1 MNDKFLDSL
10 DSRVHEAE
18 MEIQKLKNEFDNV
31 KNINSLSDVPMHE
44 IPLELQELRTKN
56 DKLKYR
62 MNILNKSIESEKSN
76 SLVPSNCVKSSLVA
90 LFTSAVK
97 QSFPSLSNVIIPIL
111 PSQSEKF
118 GDYQFNGA
126 MQICQSLKASGIKM
140 SPRQVAEEVISSLPS
155 NEIIEKVDIAGPGFV
170 NITFKKDYVSKR
182 ISTLLVNGIQPPDIQ
197 KKRVVIDFSSPN
209 IAKEMHVGHL
219 RSTIIGEC
227 LARLLEY
234 VGHDVLRINHIG
246 DWGTQFGM
254 LVAHLQD
261 EFPNYLNES
270 PPLAELKGFYQSLYS
285 KKHLAKGSTRINED
299 LFNLLKKLGINRKW
313 TDSRS
318 GQHLKTKA
326 IRGKVTKNIIYERD
340 DARMST
346 DFPTDVDT
354 KSVTQCTDS
363 YHRYSCT
370 FLFGFESDSLLQ
382 KAKIRFDNDAEF
394 KKRSYACVIKLQ
406 SRDPEIIVAWKLIC
420 DVCRTV
426 CKDVHKKPCLQTV
439 ENDVELRADVS
450 ARAFWQRMQQAFVD
464 IRVFYPFAPSYHNQS
479 LAASFRSMET
489 LKKRK
494 YNQLVINDEDGTFT
508 PLIFSSN
515 GENNSLYER
524 LGISLIER
532 GESFYQD
539 MMVKLVKEIDD
550 AGHLTL
556 EDGRKLM
563 FCEKAKIPLTVVKS
577 DGGYTYDT
585 SDLATI
591 RHRIQVEKADWLLYV
606 VDAGQAE
613 HFNTIFPCAE
623 KIGWYDPSKVRVNH
637 VTFGVV
643 LGEDKKKFKTRSGE
657 SVRLKD
663 LLDEGLRRSLQKL
676 QEKGRDKSLTPEE
689 LTFAQESVAY
699 GCIKYA
705 DLSHN
710 RINDYIFSFDRMLD
724 DKGNTAPYMLYAY
737 TRIRLS
743 IGRTANV
750 SDEQLEEA
758 ASKFTIELDHPKEWK
773 LAKFLLRFPEIIN
786 RILDDLFPHSLCEYL
801 FELSTI
807 FSEFYDN
814 CYCVEKDR
822 QTGQVL
828 KVNMSRLLLCDAT
841 AKVMAKCFHLL
852 GLQPVQKM

>member
-270 PPLAELKGFYQSLYS
+270 PPLAELKGFY
-285 KKHLAKGSTRINED
+285 
-299 LFNLLKKLGINRKW
+299 
-313 TDSRS
+313 
-318 GQHLKTKA
+318 
-326 IRGKVTKNIIYERD
+326 
-340 DARMST
+340 
-346 DFPTDVDT
+346 
-354 KSVTQCTDS
+354 
-363 YHRYSCT
+363 
-370 FLFGFESDSLLQ
+370 Q